1 MKSKSKFDFRIVCKV
16 YFNFVMKNKS
26 KFILKILVKY
36 FMKSE
41 MKLFH
46 ETPVSLRS
54 GHGRGSSNY
63 VIGYGLINMTEMSLS
78 ISMRSKKF
86 KKL

>member
-1 MKSKSKFDFRIVCKV
+1 
-16 YFNFVMKNKS
+16 
-26 KFILKILVKY
+26 
-36 FMKSE
+36 MKSE

-54 GHGRGSSNY
+54 GHGFGSSNY

-86 KKL
+86 KKQ

>member
-1 MKSKSKFDFRIVCKV
+1 MKILLKV
-16 YFNFVMKNKS
+16 YFNFVVKSKS
-26 KFILKILVKY
+26 KFILNILGKY

-54 GHGRGSSNY
+54 GHGFGSSNY

-86 KKL
+86 KKQ